1 MLPFT
6 TVRVVGPSM
15 EPSLA
20 NGEWWVV
27 RRGARTRPG
36 DVVVM
41 THPHRPHLQLVKR
54 VVKATPDGWWVEGDS
69 PASSDD
75 SRAFGAVPQAL
86 VEGTLVFRYRP
97 LPPKRVPRHGG

>member
-15 EPSLA
+15 EPTLR

-27 RRGARTRPG
+27 RRGGRVRPG
-36 DVVVM
+36 DVVLM
-41 THPHRPHLQLVKR
+41 AHPDRPGLQLVKR
-54 VVKATPDGWWVEGDS
+54 AVGSEGGRWWVEGDS
-69 PASSDD
+69 PVSNDD
-75 SRAFGAVPQAL
+75 SRAFGPVPGAL
-86 VEGTLVFRYRP
+86 VVGRLIFRYRP